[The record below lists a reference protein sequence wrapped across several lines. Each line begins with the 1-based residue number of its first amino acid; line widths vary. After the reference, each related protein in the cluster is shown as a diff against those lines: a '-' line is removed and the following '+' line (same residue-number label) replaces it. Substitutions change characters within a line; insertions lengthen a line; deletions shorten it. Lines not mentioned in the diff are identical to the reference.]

1 MSDTLI
7 APPTQAPV
15 EAGQE
20 ISGEA
25 QKPFDWAESSP
36 ELTDTNSEKR
46 IELIGG
52 FTTQVEKV
60 IGITESIK
68 NSKRDNRLSRS
79 GTAQLNSDVDG
90 EKVPIDL
97 GEGKSLT
104 FKDFITPNMGLLKIV
119 AKDKLNAG
127 RTPGRTLKPG
137 DVQVEPIPRPGE
149 TEINNLAETLAL
161 EQINDA
167 RNIQTISY
175 ESTNGDAV
183 SKTQVR
189 ITKGGEWGIS
199 HNVAGNAVNIIVD
212 SSTGEI
218 IKVEIED
225 RNSSGEKIYVT
236 LDPESDEALNLLG
249 SAIEHISGGVD
260 KASEIHASNIK
271 NKVAGFAISSAT

>member
-15 EAGQE
+15 EAVQE

-36 ELTDTNSEKR
+36 ELTATNSEKR

-60 IGITESIK
+60 IGITESIQT
-68 NSKRDNRLSRS
+68 SDEANRLSRS

-90 EKVPIDL
+90 ENVPIDL
-97 GEGKSLT
+97 GEGNSLT

-127 RTPGRTLKPG
+127 RTPGRTPRPG
-137 DVQVEPIPRPGE
+137 DEKVEPIPRPGE